1 MKKLKVVET
10 FSGIGSQAKA
20 LSRLKEKGILDYTI
34 VNTADWDINAIMAYC
49 MIHKKDFCIDDYT
62 ETDQEIYDFL

>member
-34 VNTADWDINAIMAYC
+34 VNTKLESLRNRSI
-49 MIHKKDFCIDDYT
+49 
-62 ETDQEIYDFL
+62 DFLFKALS